1 MEKLNKILE
10 KAYDYGKLPKGFS
23 PYMVNR
29 LYDIYNALRSGQSA
43 EFIESEIHD
52 LLVKCKIKVKPRG
65 IGWIAYP

>member
-23 PYMVNR
+23 LYTVN
-29 LYDIYNALRSGQSA
+29 LLFDIYNALRSGQSA